1 MTVMMIKLRTKGYG
15 SFHHSA
21 YDSDVKPT
29 AFASLVKLICDL
41 HYRRYL
47 VEMRNLDA
55 PLALYV
61 RLGHLDERM
70 RR

>member
-1 MTVMMIKLRTKGYG
+1 MMINLRTKGYG
-15 SFHHSA
+15 SSHHSA
-21 YDSDVKPT
+21 YGSDVKPT
-29 AFASLVKLICDL
+29 AFASLLKLICDR

-47 VEMRNLDA
+47 VEMRGLGA
-55 PLALYV
+55 PLALYM